1 MFQLQVHKSNDRYE
15 FSAQLMTISWWS
27 LLRAVDVY
35 NSTSFSLMCA
45 CLKAFWEHHLIVCHK
60 NKLVREMLDWRA
72 ATSAAAELQFNKNF
86 YALFFIAQTCPYF
99 IMNLTQS
106 SHMQQN
112 RDAMIS
118 SVYNII
124 IFFHFI
130 GDSVSLFRDVVVRF
144 WVSLRVCQMRNP
156 ISKFSEIDMGL
167 LLHLLLISAWKTAYK
182 FSVCSCFDCF
192 CTAKELHCQGRDWN
206 EVAKHK
212 VNLLLDW
219 TVAFVHI
226 DSAVLPASTLC
237 GERKVVEHNWKS
249 KRIKRFH
256 E

>member
-1 MFQLQVHKSNDRYE
+1 M
-15 FSAQLMTISWWS
+15 ISPS
-27 LLRAVDVY
+27 RRCRAVDVY

-45 CLKAFWEHHLIVCHK
+45 CPKRSESIIWSCAIK
-60 NKLVREMLDWRA
+60 KLVREMLDWRA
-72 ATSAAAELQFNKNF
+72 TSAAAELQFNKKNF

-106 SHMQQN
+106 SDMQQN

-118 SVYNII
+118 SVYNIL
-124 IFFHFI
+124 FFFI
-130 GDSVSLFRDVVVRF
+130 LLETLSPPFVMSSFAFGFRYVCVKCEIQLANSPKLTWGFRFTSSWYQHEKQHINSLYAVALIAFALQKRTA
-144 WVSLRVCQMRNP
+144 
-156 ISKFSEIDMGL
+156 L
-167 LLHLLLISAWKTAYK
+167 LLPRERLKWGSKTQ
-182 FSVCSCFDCF
+182 SESP
-192 CTAKELHCQGRDWN
+192 
-206 EVAKHK
+206 
-212 VNLLLDW
+212 LDW

-226 DSAVLPASTLC
+226 DSAILPASTLC